1 MDPQQTNQQVCHKS
15 SSSSITIINLYPFFC
30 LRRASIHL
38 KNMHFFI
45 LFHQT
50 AKTHQPKK
58 KKTGFNFRYKNST
71 CTPNKFIK
79 TDFLLG
85 QHTYKHRHVGVREQI
100 WEFQHFT
107 FKSKLKNTKY
117 PDHQIE

>member
-38 KNMHFFI
+38 KNMHFLI

-58 KKTGFNFRYKNST
+58 KNPDSILDTKTLLVHPTNS
-71 CTPNKFIK
+71 
-79 TDFLLG
+79 
-85 QHTYKHRHVGVREQI
+85 
-100 WEFQHFT
+100 
-107 FKSKLKNTKY
+107 SK
-117 PDHQIE
+117 PIFS